1 MGTHDVMSGDIF
13 NSNPDRVFAIAYTA
27 GHSVLRKRYP
37 VALGLLKPGDVVT
50 TYVRESRQVV
60 DEDGVLQ
67 PADGDVAVDAYSGSA
82 SLAALEVRVA
92 DLERKTAGG
101 CMSDDGCM
109 CGHVCLCDG
118 KA

>member
-1 MGTHDVMSGDIF
+1 MKGYMGACVDVDGAPRRITAVESG
-13 NSNPDRVFAIAYTA
+13 NNGWYATTEAPDPSTLDA
-27 GHSVLRKRYP
+27 GTI
-37 VALGLLKPGDVVT
+37 VT
-50 TYVRESRQVV
+50 TYIRESRQVV